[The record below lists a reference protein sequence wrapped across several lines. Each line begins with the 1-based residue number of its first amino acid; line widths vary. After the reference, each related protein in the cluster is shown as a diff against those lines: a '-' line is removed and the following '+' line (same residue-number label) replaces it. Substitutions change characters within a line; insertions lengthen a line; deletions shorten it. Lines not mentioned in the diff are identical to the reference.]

1 MTGSITSTSGYSA
14 LGVTK
19 PNYLSWPILKAHAQ
33 NHAGEVVLRSADPLD
48 RPLINFR
55 NFDEGSDTAGEDL
68 QSVVAGI
75 RSRAS
80 KRWSRSCCSSSAISL
95 PRGGNDEQ
103 TREVFANVGEQSF
116 APSKCSDYVVS
127 RGHYFGSSLGDAD
140 KKPPI
145 ALLKTFSLPRCRPG

>member
-95 PRGGNDEQ
+95 PRGGSDEQ
-103 TREVFANVGEQSF
+103 ARQVFANVGEQSF

>member
-1 MTGSITSTSGYSA
+1 MTGSITSSSGYSA
-14 LGVTK
+14 LEVTK
-19 PNYLSWPILKAHAQ
+19 PNYLTWAILKAHAQ
-33 NHAGEVVLRSADPLD
+33 NGAEEVVLRSADPVD

-95 PRGGNDEQ
+95 PRGGSDEQ
-103 TREVFANVGEQSF
+103 ARQDFANAESNRSRRASVRTTSS
-116 APSKCSDYVVS
+116 AAAATSDPISAMRIRS
-127 RGHYFGSSLGDAD
+127 RR
-140 KKPPI
+140 PPY
-145 ALLKTFSLPRCRPG
+145 